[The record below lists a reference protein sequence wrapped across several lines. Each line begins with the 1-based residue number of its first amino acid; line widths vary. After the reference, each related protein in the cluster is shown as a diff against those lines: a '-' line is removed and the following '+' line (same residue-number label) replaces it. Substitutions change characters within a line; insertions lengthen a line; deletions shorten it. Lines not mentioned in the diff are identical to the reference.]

1 MANEKYRVPIP
12 KGAEKL
18 LKLASAVYKKHIADG
33 TSSPLNSMSDY
44 KWETEGPK
52 LALAQAKQ
60 EEAERLMKEVEKVYK
75 ERDLLLSNIPATLR
89 ASKSILLGINSQ
101 NPKRLGDWGFIVDS
115 TPITEKEETKKSE

>member
-1 MANEKYRVPIP
+1 MAKEQFRVPIP

-18 LKLASAVYKKHIADG
+18 LKLGSAVYKKHVADG
-33 TSSPLNSMSDY
+33 TASPLNAMTDY

-60 EEAERLMKEVEKVYK
+60 EEAEKLMKEVEKVYK
-75 ERDLLLSNIPATLR
+75 ERDLLLANIPATLR

-115 TPITEKEETKKSE
+115 TPPTEKKETAKAK